1 MSDMS
6 GRLRRTQVIVIDWR
20 NVLSVI
26 YCIILLM
33 KSVFTFCL
41 VSGDQLHIEVC
52 SLGKQRPWQRGGQL
66 LHLPCTHLLSRFFL
80 TSAPS
85 RHFCLPAMLS
95 STYSSP
101 HPPHCI
107 SESDENERLPEEAK
121 SCISGTLTGLLFKST
136 SGAVKCL
143 KVWLLKPNFNSF
155 SFQFHAICSWN
166 NISSRAEQLG
176 SGLLPFGPLVW
187 KSKNRCNITSRP
199 PPLPSSSSLAM
210 STSSNHN
217 HVCGGHDHDI
227 RHGQDH
233 SMSSATSTNLDS
245 FSCDVI

>member
-1 MSDMS
+1 MCF
-6 GRLRRTQVIVIDWR
+6 LLYI
-20 NVLSVI
+20 VLSCWWKASSHFVLYQVTNYTLKSAASVSNALGSVVVSYSI
-26 YCIILLM
+26 CHALL
-33 KSVFTFCL
+33 SLAGSFSPPPHLVTF
-41 VSGDQLHIEVC
+41 VS
-52 SLGKQRPWQRGGQL
+52 
-66 LHLPCTHLLSRFFL
+66 LPCS
-80 TSAPS
+80 
-85 RHFCLPAMLS
+85 
-95 STYSSP
+95 
-101 HPPHCI
+101 PPHSILNSESHYSLFHIHPTLLTCI
-107 SESDENERLPEEAK
+107 SGSDENERLPEEAK